1 MRVGGVSGAD
11 ARLPSRGTGP
21 RATGRSRKINYAI
34 FFFIFIFASAGWG
47 ERGDE
52 LLSLVQSEALEAHVI
67 ALQENVRQ
75 FPYPLAYRTRSAH
88 HRAATDNA
96 ARYIMNQFRRAPRL
110 EVGEQVVG
118 GIRNVVAV
126 LPSARLESAPT
137 GERDASLESAPTEER
152 DTSLE
157 SAPTGERDASLE
169 SAPTGER
176 NASLESAPTGERN
189 ASAANRDKKP
199 TGERVF
205 ILCAHYDTQA
215 SRDAGWNPLA
225 SSAPG
230 ANKNGTGIAALLEI
244 AYLLSQYEYEHELRF
259 IALGGEELGF
269 LGSRNYVKEARLESS
284 TIAAVFNL
292 DMLGFNW
299 KNELV
304 EVITNKDSAWMS
316 RALTIANTWFDIGL
330 KIRRTQ
336 DEFVDISSHKPFW
349 DAGYNAVTL
358 IENST
363 PWRDSQNY
371 DANPFYRTARDTADK
386 VNFELVRKVTQLV
399 LVTVDS
405 LLTDMFQPTRRG
417 PRVTVEIARLESGQ
431 GETARLESAPTGNG
445 EAARL
450 ESGQGETARLESAP
464 TGRGESVPTGVL
476 VTQSPVH
483 LLGTFEAD
491 FPIDIV
497 VHPSQVT
504 AEIDRETRTYSAMVP
519 VAPGE
524 NVLRVTARYPLGATS
539 VEQRVFLEQPFVWE
553 EVAVFPNPARDDELT
568 EFRVQANIAM
578 SAMEVSVYDA
588 HGNLIKRIEGVAD
601 RLDRRVWRTWW
612 NQRTS
617 YGLAVSAGVYVCYI
631 SVVAKGE
638 RYGYVEKLGILR

>member
-1 MRVGGVSGAD
+1 M
-11 ARLPSRGTGP
+11 P
-21 RATGRSRKINYAI
+21 RKISYAI
-34 FFFIFIFASAGWG
+34 FVFIFIAASTGWG
-47 ERGDE
+47 KRGEE
-52 LLSLVQSEALEAHVI
+52 LLSLVQSAALEAHVLT
-67 ALQENVRQ
+67 LQENVRQ

-88 HRAATDNA
+88 HREATDNVV
-96 ARYIMNQFRRAPRL
+96 RYLISQFRRAPRL
-110 EVGEQVVG
+110 EVSEQVVG

-126 LPSARLESAPT
+126 LPSE
-137 GERDASLESAPTEER
+137 
-152 DTSLE
+152 
-157 SAPTGERDASLE
+157 
-169 SAPTGER
+169 
-176 NASLESAPTGERN
+176 
-189 ASAANRDKKP
+189 NRDWEGGNRDREVSP
-199 TGERVF
+199 TAGNRDQEVSPTDANQERVF
-205 ILCAHYDTQA
+205 IICAHYDTQA

-230 ANKNGTGIAALLEI
+230 ANKNGTGIATLLEI

-269 LGSRNYVKEARLESS
+269 MGSRNYVKAAAREARLESGP
-284 TIAAVFNL
+284 TTGTNIAAVFNL

-299 KNELV
+299 KNDLV

-358 IENST
+358 TESST

-371 DANPFYRTARDTADK
+371 DANPFYRTSRDTADK
-386 VNFELVRKVTQLV
+386 VNFELVRKVAQLV

-405 LLTDMFQPTRRG
+405 LLTDMFQPTRQMPKITVEVAREQ
-417 PRVTVEIARLESGQ
+417 RVTPVEVR
-431 GETARLESAPTGNG
+431 
-445 EAARL
+445 
-450 ESGQGETARLESAP
+450 
-464 TGRGESVPTGVL
+464 
-476 VTQSPVH
+476 
-483 LLGTFEAD
+483 GTFDAD
-491 FPIDIV
+491 FPIDII
-497 VHPSQVT
+497 VHPSRVT

-519 VAPGE
+519 LAPGE
-524 NVLRVTARYPLGATS
+524 NVIRVTARYPLGATS
-539 VEQRVFLEQPFVWE
+539 VAQQVFLEQPFAWE
-553 EVAVFPNPARDDELT
+553 EVVVFPNPARGDALT

-578 SAMEVSVYDA
+578 NAMEIAVYDA

-612 NQRTS
+612 NQQTS

-631 SVVAKGE
+631 SVVANGE

>member
-1 MRVGGVSGAD
+1 MRVGGVSDAD
-11 ARLPSRGTGP
+11 ARLPSHGTGP

-52 LLSLVQSEALEAHVI
+52 LLSLVQSEALEAHVL

-110 EVGEQVVG
+110 EVREQVVG

-137 GERDASLESAPTEER
+137 EER

-157 SAPTGERDASLE
+157 SAPTEERD
-169 SAPTGER
+169 
-176 NASLESAPTGERN
+176 

-199 TGERVF
+199 TGEQVF

-284 TIAAVFNL
+284 NIAAVFNL

-299 KNELV
+299 KNDLV

-405 LLTDMFQPTRRG
+405 LLTDMFQPTRQE

-450 ESGQGETARLESAP
+450 QSAP

-483 LLGTFEAD
+483 LRGTFEAD

-539 VEQRVFLEQPFVWE
+539 VEQRVFLEQPFAWE

-638 RYGYVEKLGILR
+638 RYGYVEKLAILR

>member
-1 MRVGGVSGAD
+1 M
-11 ARLPSRGTGP
+11 PSRYGKEQ
-21 RATGRSRKINYAI
+21 KINYAI

-110 EVGEQVVG
+110 EVREQVVG

-157 SAPTGERDASLE
+157 SAPTGERDAALE
-169 SAPTGER
+169 SAPTEER
-176 NASLESAPTGERN
+176 D

-215 SRDAGWNPLA
+215 NRDAGWNPLA

-269 LGSRNYVKEARLESS
+269 LGSRNYVKKARLESS
-284 TIAAVFNL
+284 NIAAVFNL

-299 KNELV
+299 KNDLV

-405 LLTDMFQPTRRG
+405 LLMDMFQPTRRG
-417 PRVTVEIARLESGQ
+417 PKVTVEIARLES
-431 GETARLESAPTGNG
+431 TPTGQA

-464 TGRGESVPTGVL
+464 TGQRESVPTGVL

-483 LLGTFEAD
+483 LRGTFEAD

-539 VEQRVFLEQPFVWE
+539 VEQRVFLEQSFAWE

-578 SAMEVSVYDA
+578 SAMEVTVYDA

-631 SVVAKGE
+631 SVVAKAE

>member
-1 MRVGGVSGAD
+1 MW
-11 ARLPSRGTGP
+11 SRISKIITISKKKIKLMP
-21 RATGRSRKINYAI
+21 RKISYAI
-34 FFFIFIFASAGWG
+34 FVFIFIPASTGWG

-52 LLSLVQSEALEAHVI
+52 LLSLVQSAALEAHVLT
-67 ALQENVRQ
+67 LQENLRQ

-88 HRAATDNA
+88 HREATDNVV
-96 ARYIMNQFRRAPRL
+96 RYLISQFRRAPRL
-110 EVGEQVVG
+110 EVSEQVVG

-126 LPSARLESAPT
+126 LPSV
-137 GERDASLESAPTEER
+137 
-152 DTSLE
+152 
-157 SAPTGERDASLE
+157 
-169 SAPTGER
+169 
-176 NASLESAPTGERN
+176 
-189 ASAANRDKKP
+189 NRDREDVHRDQEGSP
-199 TGERVF
+199 TDANQERVF
-205 ILCAHYDTQA
+205 VICAHYDTQA

-230 ANKNGTGIAALLEI
+230 ANKNGTGIATLLEI

-269 LGSRNYVKEARLESS
+269 MGSRNYVRAAAREARLESAP
-284 TIAAVFNL
+284 TPNDNIVAVFNL

-299 KNELV
+299 KNDLV

-358 IENST
+358 IESST

-371 DANPFYRTARDTADK
+371 DANPFYRTSRDTADK

-405 LLTDMFQPTRRG
+405 LLTDMFQPTRRM
-417 PRVTVEIARLESGQ
+417 PKITVEIAREQ
-431 GETARLESAPTGNG
+431 R
-445 EAARL
+445 
-450 ESGQGETARLESAP
+450 
-464 TGRGESVPTGVL
+464 
-476 VTQSPVH
+476 VTPVEVR
-483 LLGTFEAD
+483 GTFDAD
-491 FPIDIV
+491 FPIDIIV
-497 VHPSQVT
+497 QPSQVT

-519 VAPGE
+519 LAPGE
-524 NVLRVTARYPLGATS
+524 NVIRVTARYPLGATS
-539 VEQRVFLEQPFVWE
+539 VAQQVFLEQPFAWE
-553 EVAVFPNPARDDELT
+553 EVVVFPNPARGDALT

-578 SAMEVSVYDA
+578 NAMEIAVYDA

-612 NQRTS
+612 NQQTS

-631 SVVAKGE
+631 SVVANGE

>member
-11 ARLPSRGTGP
+11 ARLPSHGTGP

-34 FFFIFIFASAGWG
+34 LFFIFIFASAGWG

-52 LLSLVQSEALEAHVI
+52 LLSLVQSEALEAHVL

-110 EVGEQVVG
+110 EVKEQVVG

-152 DTSLE
+152 DVALE
-157 SAPTGERDASLE
+157 SAPTGERDTSLE
-169 SAPTGER
+169 SAPTEER
-176 NASLESAPTGERN
+176 D

-405 LLTDMFQPTRRG
+405 LLMDMFQPTRRG
-417 PRVTVEIARLESGQ
+417 PRVTVEIARLESAPTGP
-431 GETARLESAPTGNG
+431 GEAARLESTPTGNG
-445 EAARL
+445 EAA
-450 ESGQGETARLESAP
+450 GLESAP
-464 TGRGESVPTGVL
+464 TGQGEIVPIGVL

-483 LLGTFEAD
+483 LRGTFEAD

-578 SAMEVSVYDA
+578 SAMEVAVYDA

-631 SVVAKGE
+631 SVVAKEE

>member
-1 MRVGGVSGAD
+1 M
-11 ARLPSRGTGP
+11 
-21 RATGRSRKINYAI
+21 
-34 FFFIFIFASAGWG
+34 
-47 ERGDE
+47 
-52 LLSLVQSEALEAHVI
+52 QSEALEAHVL

-96 ARYIMNQFRRAPRL
+96 ARYIMSQFQRAPRL
-110 EVGEQVVG
+110 EVKEQVVG

-137 GERDASLESAPTEER
+137 GERD
-152 DTSLE
+152 TSLE
-157 SAPTGERDASLE
+157 SAPTGERD
-169 SAPTGER
+169 T
-176 NASLESAPTGERN
+176 
-189 ASAANRDKKP
+189 SAANRDKKP

-284 TIAAVFNL
+284 NIAAVFNL

-450 ESGQGETARLESAP
+450 ESAP
-464 TGRGESVPTGVL
+464 TGQGESVPIGVL

-483 LLGTFEAD
+483 LRGTFEAD

-539 VEQRVFLEQPFVWE
+539 VEQRVFLEQPFAWE

-578 SAMEVSVYDA
+578 SAMEVAVYDA

-631 SVVAKGE
+631 SVVAKEE
-638 RYGYVEKLGILR
+638 RYGYVEKLAILR

>member
-1 MRVGGVSGAD
+1 M
-11 ARLPSRGTGP
+11 SRP
-21 RATGRSRKINYAI
+21 IIYAI
-34 FFFIFIFASAGWG
+34 LGFIFITASTGWG
-47 ERGDE
+47 ARGDE
-52 LLSLVQSEALEAHVI
+52 LRALVQSEALAAHVL

-88 HRAATDNA
+88 HREATENA
-96 ARYIMNQFRRAPRL
+96 VSYIKSQFRRAPRL
-110 EVGEQVVG
+110 VISEQVVG

-137 GERDASLESAPTEER
+137 GEVLESAPTREG
-152 DTSLE
+152 LE
-157 SAPTGERDASLE
+157 SAPTREGLE
-169 SAPTGER
+169 GAPTGEEG
-176 NASLESAPTGERN
+176 NQEQENSPTG
-189 ASAANRDKKP
+189 K
-199 TGERVF
+199 RVF

-215 SRDAGWNPLA
+215 ERDAGWNPLA
-225 SSAPG
+225 SPAPG

-244 AYLLSQYEYEHELRF
+244 AYLLSQYDYEHELRF
-259 IALGGEELGF
+259 IAFGGEEIGF
-269 LGSRNYVKEARLESS
+269 LGSRHYIRYVRESDN
-284 TIAAVFNL
+284 IVAVFNL

-299 KNELV
+299 KRELV
-304 EVITNKDSAWMS
+304 ETITNRDSAWMS

-336 DEFVDISSHKPFW
+336 DEFIDISSHKPFW

-371 DANPFYRTARDTADK
+371 DANPFYHTSRDTADN

-405 LLTDMFQPTRRG
+405 LLTDMFQPTRRQ
-417 PRVTVEIARLESGQ
+417 PQITVAVARLQSAPTENS
-431 GETARLESAPTGNG
+431 EDARLQTAPTGNG
-445 EAARL
+445 EDARL
-450 ESGQGETARLESAP
+450 QTAP
-464 TGRGESVPTGVL
+464 TGQGESVPNGVT

-483 LLGTFEAD
+483 LLGTFETD

-497 VHPSQVT
+497 VHPSRVT
-504 AEIDRETRTYSAMVP
+504 ADIDREARTYSAMIP
-519 VAPGE
+519 LAPGE

-539 VEQRVFLEQPFVWE
+539 VEQNVFLEQPFAWE
-553 EVAVFPNPARDDELT
+553 EIAVFPNPARDDRLT
-568 EFRVQANIAM
+568 EFRVQANLAM
-578 SAMEVSVYDA
+578 SAMKVSVYDA

-612 NQRTS
+612 NQQTS
-617 YGLAVSAGVYVCYI
+617 YGLAVSAGVYVCHI
-631 SVVAKGE
+631 SVVAKGQN
-638 RYGYVEKLGILR
+638 YTYLEKLAILR